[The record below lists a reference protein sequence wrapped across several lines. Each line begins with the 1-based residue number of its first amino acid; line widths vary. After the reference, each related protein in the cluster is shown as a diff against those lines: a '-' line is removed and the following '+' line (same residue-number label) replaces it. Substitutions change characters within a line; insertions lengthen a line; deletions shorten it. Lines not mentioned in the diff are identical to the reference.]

1 MILNNLRSKAPA
13 LTAPAVILTVLAFA
27 TGTASAEAATT
38 TQQVSGTGLG
48 VLAIAAA
55 APAAFTTGF
64 QPGSTAT
71 TTGLITV
78 TDTSPSW
85 TLSVQDAA
93 AGTPGHMVAASTG
106 CTGSASSLANPL
118 SVNVTSL
125 LGGVT
130 SAGATSI
137 SGTNQTVASASNQLL
152 AANIFT
158 ANYSQTIGAAEAV
171 RTGCIYSLTATYTL
185 Q

>member
-1 MILNNLRSKAPA
+1 MTLPRMR
-13 LTAPAVILTVLAFA
+13 FA
-27 TGTASAEAATT
+27 TLALLLALLSLGTTASYAEAATA
-38 TQQVSGTGLG
+38 TQQVSGTSLG

-55 APAAFTTGF
+55 VPATFTTGF

-85 TLSVQDAA
+85 SLAVQDNAT
-93 AGTPGHMVAASTG
+93 GTPGHMVAAASG
-106 CTGSASSLANPL
+106 CSGSESSLTNPL
-118 SVNVTSL
+118 SVDVTSL

-130 SAGATSI
+130 STGATSI
-137 SGTNQTVASASNQLL
+137 SGTSQTVASATNQLL
-152 AANIFT
+152 AANVFT
-158 ANYSQTIGAAEAV
+158 ANYSQTIGASEV
-171 RTGCIYSLTATYTL
+171 LHTGCVYSLTATYTL